1 MTNMQIF
8 SENEQLE
15 NVEGKLVTNA
25 GYSAVEDSPLLTSK
39 ETLITLD
46 YVNTL
51 LQSQKIISKLQGT
64 CSPVSPA
71 KKDINNKDI
80 KDANSV
86 NDDSD
91 DDEESMDWWT
101 KYFASLDKMIMVSD
115 SLYLTISN
123 GQGV

>member
-1 MTNMQIF
+1 M
-8 SENEQLE
+8 
-15 NVEGKLVTNA
+15 
-25 GYSAVEDSPLLTSK
+25 EDSPLLTSK

-46 YVNTL
+46 YVNTVL
-51 LQSQKIISKLQGT
+51 YRQKIIYKFQGT

-115 SLYLTISN
+115 SLYLTIIN
-123 GQGV
+123 G